1 MAVDCGTPFY
11 EWLATC
17 PVHVDYS
24 HEIENEDD
32 TQVYY
37 YFIFDK
43 AKGTVTGDE

>member
-1 MAVDCGTPFY
+1 MAQSFEAPTEFY
-11 EWLATC
+11 KWLQTC

-24 HEIENEDD
+24 HEIKNKND

-43 AKGTVTGDE
+43 ENSQ